1 MTYFCRRQDDAA
13 SAGDVVR
20 MMRAAYEANE
30 PVILTPQR
38 ISLIIDLLNRTY
50 GAELRE
56 FVRDR
61 SK

>member
-1 MTYFCRRQDDAA
+1 MTHFCKRQDDAA
-13 SAGDVVR
+13 SASDVVR
-20 MMRAAYEANE
+20 MMRAAYKADE

-38 ISLIIDLLNRTY
+38 ISLIIDLLNRMY
-50 GAELRE
+50 VAELRE